1 MGATTKAS
9 ERSRSKSTE
18 PPPPPPPPKSD
29 ENDVHAKAL
38 LKLRQ
43 TAGKIQTAIDFCH
56 HRILKSHIEFPNKD
70 TGVNVE
76 TLLEYARRVAYT
88 TSAPLNYQPG
98 VSQLCGQ
105 LPPAPQEEHFLVSQ
119 MKKRHEEKLVHE
131 QALQRKRQRE
141 EETTK
146 RQKEIE
152 EMAKLPKEE
161 LIRRLVQWKPG
172 AAWPAGV
179 PKPPVGW
186 KPGDPLAF
194 LTTKAAPNAPGEAS
208 PSKRAAA
215 EKQPDKQE
223 EKQQQLSLDFE
234 EDEGEDDF
242 DDDDAFDF
250 DVVSASDGGD
260 DDSD

>member
-1 MGATTKAS
+1 MVAAKRAS
-9 ERSRSKSTE
+9 SRARSTE
-18 PPPPPPPPKSD
+18 PTTTNYE
-29 ENDVHAKAL
+29 ENEML
-38 LKLRQ
+38 SLRRR
-43 TAGKIQTAIDFCH
+43 ASKIQDAIDHCQH
-56 HRILKSHIEFPNKD
+56 GILKSHIEFPKKED
-70 TGVNVE
+70 GVTME

-119 MKKRHEEKLVHE
+119 LKKRHEETLVQE
-131 QALQRKRQRE
+131 QALARKRQRE
-141 EETTK
+141 EEMQQ

-161 LIRRLVQWKPG
+161 LIRRLMQWKPG
-172 AAWPAGV
+172 QPWPSGV

-194 LTTKAAPNAPGEAS
+194 LAEAPEKPTS
-208 PSKRAAA
+208 VA
-215 EKQPDKQE
+215 EKQPSNVAAEEKKQE
-223 EKQQQLSLDFE
+223 KQQQQLSLDFGDDDADDE
-234 EDEGEDDF
+234 EDF
-242 DDDDAFDF
+242 DDDAFDF
-250 DVVSASDGGD
+250 DVVSASDG

>member
-1 MGATTKAS
+1 MVAAKRAS
-9 ERSRSKSTE
+9 SRARSTE
-18 PPPPPPPPKSD
+18 PTNSE
-29 ENDVHAKAL
+29 ENEML
-38 LKLRQ
+38 SLRRS
-43 TAGKIQTAIDFCH
+43 AYKIQDAIDHCQH
-56 HRILKSHIEFPNKD
+56 GILKSHIEFPKKED
-70 TGVNVE
+70 VTME

-119 MKKRHEEKLVHE
+119 LKKRHEEKLVQE
-131 QALQRKRQRE
+131 QALTRKRQRE
-141 EETTK
+141 EEMQQ

-161 LIRRLVQWKPG
+161 LIRRLMQWKPG
-172 AAWPAGV
+172 QPWPSGV

-194 LTTKAAPNAPGEAS
+194 LAEAPKPTSDAV
-208 PSKRAAA
+208 A
-215 EKQPDKQE
+215 EKQPSNVAAE
-223 EKQQQLSLDFE
+223 EKQQQQQLSLDFE
-234 EDEGEDDF
+234 DDADEEDF
-242 DDDDAFDF
+242 DDDAFDF
-250 DVVSASDGGD
+250 DVVSASDG

>member
-1 MGATTKAS
+1 MAATTKARK
-9 ERSRSKSTE
+9 RSRSKSTE
-18 PPPPPPPPKSD
+18 PPPPPPPKND
-29 ENDVHAKAL
+29 ENDVNAKEAL

-131 QALQRKRQRE
+131 NALQRKRARE
-141 EETTK
+141 EETMK

-161 LIRRLVQWKPG
+161 LIRRLVQWRPG
-172 AAWPAGV
+172 APWPAGV
-179 PKPPVGW
+179 PKPPAAW

-194 LTTKAAPNAPGEAS
+194 LAKAAPNAPGEAS

-223 EKQQQLSLDFE
+223 TKQQQLSLDFE

>member
-1 MGATTKAS
+1 MATTKARK
-9 ERSRSKSTE
+9 RSRSKSTE
-18 PPPPPPPPKSD
+18 PPPPPPKS
-29 ENDVHAKAL
+29 ENDDDNNAKAL

-43 TAGKIQTAIDFCH
+43 TAGKIQTAVDFCH
-56 HRILKSHIEFPNKD
+56 HRILKSHVEFPEKE

-88 TSAPLNYQPG
+88 TSAPFNYQPG

-131 QALQRKRQRE
+131 NALQRKQARE
-141 EETTK
+141 EETMK

-161 LIRRLVQWKPG
+161 LIRRLVQWRPG
-172 AAWPAGV
+172 APWPAGV
-179 PKPPVGW
+179 PKPPAGW

-194 LTTKAAPNAPGEAS
+194 LAKAAPNAPGEAS
-208 PSKRAAA
+208 PLKRAAA
-215 EKQPDKQE
+215 EKQPEKAE
-223 EKQQQLSLDFE
+223 EKQQKQLSLDFE
-234 EDEGEDDF
+234 EDEGEEGDDF